1 LVQQLQSLYRPWL
14 AVLLASLL
22 VCAGALPSLPAQA
35 DVAGEAEYRTA
46 PNAAAAEKAAR
57 AWLAKG
63 NLGRAINW
71 VERMVRS
78 PGATAAQQSW
88 AAKVRADLRWQ
99 LVDLGLGP
107 LAISVIPSSA
117 EVSIDGKDLLPRT
130 GNYLVWLQE
139 GSHQLLIAAEDHAP
153 LEQLVAVV
161 RGEKRSVEARL
172 TLTRP
177 PKIKLQVTPLAN
189 LWIDGKALG
198 STGRDHVT
206 VTPGPH
212 LVELRAAGHRPWIG
226 SLDLVPGQVHVLQI
240 QLEPD
245 VADGA
250 MPGRTASDVRRPVT
264 AQEKVEGAER
274 SPDMTREPDV
284 ATPSGPARGKMPA
297 SGAKAEPENRQG
309 SPTAAPSEPNG
320 GEGPAAAPEAQAT
333 LVDQP
338 AAPSEPW
345 SDTTKGWLLGGAG
358 LGLAAGGAVYAILAS
373 QDAEAANRGPYGD
386 PGYREAYEGAANR
399 AFVGYG
405 VAGAGALISGW
416 GSYYLFGNQGLSRSG
431 RGWLLTATG
440 LATAGAGGWLASIAA
455 ETLSSAADFSSRHPE
470 YDRRV
475 ALGERDLLISYGVA
489 GAGVVLVGAG
499 IWQWLG
505 SSSPALARVP
515 GDTGSHWALMP
526 QVSPGH
532 SGAIFT
538 AWW

>member
-1 LVQQLQSLYRPWL
+1 
-14 AVLLASLL
+14 
-22 VCAGALPSLPAQA
+22 
-35 DVAGEAEYRTA
+35 
-46 PNAAAAEKAAR
+46 
-57 AWLAKG
+57 
-63 NLGRAINW
+63 
-71 VERMVRS
+71 
-78 PGATAAQQSW
+78 
-88 AAKVRADLRWQ
+88 
-99 LVDLGLGP
+99 
-107 LAISVIPSSA
+107 
-117 EVSIDGKDLLPRT
+117 
-130 GNYLVWLQE
+130 
-139 GSHQLLIAAEDHAP
+139 
-153 LEQLVAVV
+153 
-161 RGEKRSVEARL
+161 
-172 TLTRP
+172 
-177 PKIKLQVTPLAN
+177 
-189 LWIDGKALG
+189 
-198 STGRDHVT
+198 
-206 VTPGPH
+206 
-212 LVELRAAGHRPWIG
+212 
-226 SLDLVPGQVHVLQI
+226 
-240 QLEPD
+240 
-245 VADGA
+245 
-250 MPGRTASDVRRPVT
+250 
-264 AQEKVEGAER
+264 
-274 SPDMTREPDV
+274 MTREPDV

>member
-1 LVQQLQSLYRPWL
+1 MVQQLHRASRHWL
-14 AVLLASLL
+14 PVLLTALL
-22 VCAGALPSLPAQA
+22 VCAGAPPALPAQA
-35 DVAGEAEYRTA
+35 DVAGEAEYRTS

-71 VERMVRS
+71 IERMVRS
-78 PGATAAQQSW
+78 PGATSAQQAW
-88 AAKVRADLRWQ
+88 AAKMRSNLRWQ

-130 GNYLVWLQE
+130 GNYAVWLQE
-139 GSHQLLIAAEDHAP
+139 GSHQLLVAAEDHAP
-153 LEQLVAVV
+153 FEQIVAVV

-172 TLTRP
+172 VLTKP
-177 PKIKLQVTPLAN
+177 PQIKLRVSPIAT
-189 LWIDGKALG
+189 LWIDGRALG
-198 STGRDHVT
+198 STAREAVT
-206 VTPGPH
+206 VTAGPH

-226 SLDLVPGQVHVLQI
+226 SLELVPGQVHVLQI

-284 ATPSGPARGKMPA
+284 AAPSGPARGKLPA
-297 SGAKAEPENRQG
+297 AGAKGDGENRQG
-309 SPTAAPSEPNG
+309 SPAAAPSEPAG
-320 GEGPAAAPEAQAT
+320 DAPAAAPEAQAT
-333 LVDQP
+333 LVDGPAP
-338 AAPSEPW
+338 AAEPW
-345 SDTTKGWLLGGAG
+345 ADTTKGWLLGGAG

-386 PGYREAYEGAANR
+386 PGYREAYQAAANR
-399 AFVGYG
+399 AFVGYS
-405 VAGAGALISGW
+405 VAGAGAALSGW
-416 GSYYLFGNQGLSRSG
+416 GSYYLFGNRGLSRSG

-455 ETLSSAADFSSRHPE
+455 ETLGSAADFSSSHPE
-470 YDRRV
+470 YARRI

-489 GAGVVLVGAG
+489 GAGAVLVGAG

-505 SSSPALARVP
+505 SSSPDLAQAP
-515 GDTGSHWALMP
+515 DAGSAWAVTP
-526 QVSPGH
+526 QIGPGH
-532 SGAIFT
+532 SGALFT